1 MQDTTGTVIGRAGDM
16 GQNGRMG
23 LFSRRSRTAGGSVVS
38 DRSSAKADLAALREF
53 AESRSGVEAFIEPR
67 TSVTQTTLLLVAG
80 TGESMRRRVQS
91 PQAAQDFVRKKLQI
105 PVYDVNLVGLPQR
118 KREWDL
124 RQAGATSSR
133 SSSRTASGAGPRRAA
148 PSASAS
154 SPAPPSAPSRS
165 SRELAAIMILEKT
178 AGVEPLS
185 PNPTFDQLMK
195 VYRQARSKAHPD
207 RNGGDRTT
215 WDKVEES
222 ARALDLPD

>member
-1 MQDTTGTVIGRAGDM
+1 
-16 GQNGRMG
+16 MG

-38 DRSSAKADLAALREF
+38 DRAAGKADLAALREF
-53 AESRSGVEAFIEPR
+53 AESRSGVEGFVEPR

-80 TGESMRRRVQS
+80 TGESMRRRVPS
-91 PQAAQDFVRKKLQI
+91 PQAAEDFVRKKLKI

-124 RQAGATSSR
+124 RQAGATSSK
-133 SSSRTASGAGPRRAA
+133 SSRTTSSRGGSSATGPRRTAPSA
-148 PSASAS
+148 PSASS
-154 SPAPPSAPSRS
+154 SSMPGRS
-165 SRELAAIMILEKT
+165 SREMAAIMTLESA
-178 AGVEPLS
+178 AGVEPL
-185 PNPTFDQLMK
+185 PTDPSVDQLMK

-207 RNGGDRTT
+207 RKGGDRSL